1 MKKKLMKATLKF
13 NLEFPDEQKA
23 HLRCVKST
31 DMAIVLFD
39 LLCNARKTIA
49 HNHQDASEDF
59 MEGVDVVMDHIRK
72 VCEDNNINIDD
83 LID

>member
-1 MKKKLMKATLKF
+1 MKAVLKF

-31 DMAIVLFD
+31 NMAIVLFD
-39 LLCNARKTIA
+39 LLCNARKSIA
-49 HNHQDASEDF
+49 HEHQDASEDF
-59 MEGVDVVMDHIRK
+59 MEGVEVVMKHIGK
-72 VCEDNNINIDD
+72 LCDDNNINIDE

>member
-1 MKKKLMKATLKF
+1 MKATLKF

-23 HLRCVKST
+23 HLRCVKAT

-39 LLCNARKTIA
+39 LLCNARKTIS
-49 HNHQDASEDF
+49 HKHQDASEDF
-59 MEGVDVVMDHIRK
+59 MEGVEVVIDHIREL
-72 VCEDNNINIDD
+72 CETQNINIDK

>member
-1 MKKKLMKATLKF
+1 MKAVLKF

-31 DMAIVLFD
+31 NMAIVLFD
-39 LLCNARKTIA
+39 LLCNARKSIA
-49 HNHQDASEDF
+49 HDHQDASEDF
-59 MEGVDVVMDHIRK
+59 MEGVEVVMDHIREL
-72 VCEDNNINIDD
+72 CMNNNINIDE

>member
-1 MKKKLMKATLKF
+1 MKAVLKF

-31 DMAIVLFD
+31 NMAIVLFD
-39 LLCNARKTIA
+39 LLCNARKSIA
-49 HNHQDASEDF
+49 HDHQDASDDF
-59 MEGVDVVMDHIRK
+59 MQGVEVVMDRIREL
-72 VCEDNNINIDD
+72 CMDNNINIDE

>member
-1 MKKKLMKATLKF
+1 MKNMKAVLKF

-23 HLRCVKST
+23 HLRCIKST
-31 DMAIVLFD
+31 NMAIVLFD
-39 LLCNARKTIA
+39 LLCNARKSIA

-59 MEGVDVVMDHIRK
+59 MQGVEVVMKHIGK
-72 VCEDNNINIDD
+72 LCEDNNINIDE

>member
-1 MKKKLMKATLKF
+1 MKAK
-13 NLEFPDEQKA
+13 LEFDLNDSEDRMS
-23 HLRCVKST
+23 HMRCVKST

-59 MEGVDVVMDHIRK
+59 IEGVEVVMDHIRK
-72 VCEDNNINIDD
+72 VCEDNNINIDE

>member
-1 MKKKLMKATLKF
+1 MKAVLKF

-31 DMAIVLFD
+31 NMAIVLFD
-39 LLCNARKTIA
+39 LLCNARKHIA
-49 HNHQDASEDF
+49 HDHQDASDDF
-59 MEGVDVVMDHIRK
+59 MEGVEVVMKHIGK
-72 VCEDNNINIDD
+72 LCEDNNINIDE

>member
-1 MKKKLMKATLKF
+1 MKNMKAILKF

-23 HLRCVKST
+23 HLRCVKAT

-39 LLCNARKTIA
+39 LLCNARKTIS
-49 HNHQDASEDF
+49 HKHQDASDDF
-59 MEGVDVVMDHIRK
+59 MEGVEVVIDHIREL
-72 VCEDNNINIDD
+72 CETQNINIDE

>member
-1 MKKKLMKATLKF
+1 MKNMKAILKF

-23 HLRCVKST
+23 HLRCVKAT

-39 LLCNARKTIA
+39 LLCNARKTIS
-49 HNHQDASEDF
+49 HKHQDASEDF
-59 MEGVDVVMDHIRK
+59 MEGVDVVMNHIREL
-72 VCEDNNINIDD
+72 CETQNIDINE

>member
-1 MKKKLMKATLKF
+1 MKAVLKF

-31 DMAIVLFD
+31 NMAIVLFD
-39 LLCNARKTIA
+39 LLCNARKSIA
-49 HNHQDASEDF
+49 HEHQDASDDF
-59 MEGVDVVMDHIRK
+59 MEGVEVVMEHIGK
-72 VCEDNNINIDD
+72 LCDDNNINIDE

>member
-1 MKKKLMKATLKF
+1 MKNMKAILKF

-23 HLRCVKST
+23 HLRCVKAT

-39 LLCNARKTIA
+39 LLCNARKTIS
-49 HNHQDASEDF
+49 HKHQDASEDF
-59 MEGVDVVMDHIRK
+59 MEGVEVVMDHIREL
-72 VCEDNNINIDD
+72 CETQNINIDE

>member
-1 MKKKLMKATLKF
+1 MKAVLKF

-23 HLRCVKST
+23 HLRCVKAT

-39 LLCNARKTIA
+39 LLCNARKTIS
-49 HNHQDASEDF
+49 HKHQDASEDF
-59 MEGVDVVMDHIRK
+59 MEGVEVVIDHIREL
-72 VCEDNNINIDD
+72 CETQNINIDE

>member
-1 MKKKLMKATLKF
+1 MKAILKF

-23 HLRCVKST
+23 HLRCVKAT

-39 LLCNARKTIA
+39 LLCNARKTIS
-49 HNHQDASEDF
+49 HKHQDASEDF
-59 MEGVDVVMDHIRK
+59 MEGVEVVMDHIREL
-72 VCEDNNINIDD
+72 CETQNINIDE